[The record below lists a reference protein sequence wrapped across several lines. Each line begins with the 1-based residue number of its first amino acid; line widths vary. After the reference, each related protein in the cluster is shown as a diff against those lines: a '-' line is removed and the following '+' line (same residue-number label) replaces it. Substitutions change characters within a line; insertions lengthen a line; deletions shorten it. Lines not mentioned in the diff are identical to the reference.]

1 MRSTETCIASFV
13 SLAQPRAFTRRA
25 NIFSHIST
33 YQVNPFSY
41 LTTFS
46 QIWYT
51 MEPLSGAAS
60 VISVASLAIQ
70 ICKELKKLHDFWQ
83 SVEEAPNDIASISA
97 ELKLFITWL
106 TVIAKNYQRQNSNY
120 RSFSE
125 AAATDTLKLCLATV
139 HDMGAGVRDLQNGIA
154 KGTLSRRWASIKF
167 VFRKDK
173 REKSMAQIEQMKSL
187 IIIAQTC
194 YLA

>member
-1 MRSTETCIASFV
+1 
-13 SLAQPRAFTRRA
+13 
-25 NIFSHIST
+25 
-33 YQVNPFSY
+33 
-41 LTTFS
+41 
-46 QIWYT
+46 

-70 ICKELKKLHDFWQ
+70 ICEELKKLHDFWQ
-83 SVEEAPNDIASISA
+83 SVKEAPNDIASISA
-97 ELKLFITWL
+97 ELKIFITWL

-120 RSFSE
+120 RSSSE

-139 HDMGAGVRDLQNGIA
+139 HDMSAGIRDLENRIA
-154 KGTLSRRWASIKF
+154 KGASSRRWASVKF

-173 REKSMAQIEQMKSL
+173 REKAMAQIERMKSL